1 MPTNAESSNAAS
13 KRALDTPNATIAPT
27 TKKSK
32 STSTVATDPNAP
44 KRAKSAFILFSQAE
58 RDNVKRE
65 HPTASNTELYKRLG
79 EKWRDADADTKARY
93 DALYRTNKA
102 EADEAIRAYA
112 AAQPKVDPVASTKHS
127 EPAGKST
134 KKATDPNAPK
144 RAKSAFIL
152 FSQAERDN
160 VKREHP
166 TASNTE
172 LFKRLGEKWLAADAD
187 TKARYDALY
196 RTNKVQADEAIRDY
210 ALTLAQNEG
219 TSNATAERKAKT
231 PKKTTD
237 PNAAKRPGSAF
248 ILFSQSEREN
258 IKREHPEATSSEIFK
273 RLGEKWRLADA
284 DTKAHYDAIY
294 RANKAKVHEG
304 TLTSA
309 VEPTAPSVPTV
320 AEPTA
325 PVASIASVIAT
336 LPNTPSVDPKA
347 KSQKARKAKAPS
359 VAPTAISIV

>member
-1 MPTNAESSNAAS
+1 MSDVS
-13 KRALDTPNATIAPT
+13 
-27 TKKSK
+27 
-32 STSTVATDPNAP
+32 
-44 KRAKSAFILFSQAE
+44 
-58 RDNVKRE
+58 
-65 HPTASNTELYKRLG
+65 HM
-79 EKWRDADADTKARY
+79 
-93 DALYRTNKA
+93 
-102 EADEAIRAYA
+102 
-112 AAQPKVDPVASTKHS
+112 
-127 EPAGKST
+127 
-134 KKATDPNAPK
+134 
-144 RAKSAFIL
+144 
-152 FSQAERDN
+152 
-160 VKREHP
+160 
-166 TASNTE
+166 
-172 LFKRLGEKWLAADAD
+172 LA
-187 TKARYDALY
+187 
-196 RTNKVQADEAIRDY
+196 
-210 ALTLAQNEG
+210 
-219 TSNATAERKAKT
+219 AERKAKT

-309 VEPTAPSVPTV
+309 VEPIVPTV

-359 VAPTAISIV
+359 VAAISIV